1 MDTFGFG
8 DTDTGGLALPTSIPS
23 AAEYTAEE
31 KALRDLFIVEY
42 LVDFD
47 QIKAA
52 QRCGF
57 NFQFAVEYGRKF
69 MEEPYVLQ
77 RINQLQRLQPRDEEE
92 VLKYNKRRIQERLL
106 EEAHNTGPGSS
117 QAARVAAL
125 KALADMYGMGSAAQ
139 ARTSAAGGNSLA
151 GGVMVVPEI
160 ANVDDWE
167 QSAMA
172 SQKALRHD
180 IIEDQQ

>member
-1 MDTFGFG
+1 M
-8 DTDTGGLALPTSIPS
+8 LPTSIPS
-23 AAEYTAEE
+23 AADYTADER
-31 KALRDLFIVEY
+31 ALRDLFCIEF

-57 NFQFAVEYGRKF
+57 NLQFAIEYARKF
-69 MEEPYVLQ
+69 MEEPYVIQ

-92 VLKYNKRRIQERLL
+92 MLKYNKRRVVEQMLR
-106 EEAHNTGPGSS
+106 EAHYDGPGSS

-125 KALADMYGMGSAAQ
+125 KALADMWGMGSAAQ
-139 ARTSAAGGNSLA
+139 ARAGAGGGAGLA

-167 QSAMA
+167 NQAT
-172 SQKALRHD
+172 QNQRALRND